1 MPLVRADYLA
11 GTRHP
16 WACVLF
22 VLPLLAAYETGL
34 LLLGPTQRDT
44 CRNGADIWLR
54 NLLQEAG
61 LKQWFWAPALLLGTL
76 LAWSWL
82 RRGNRPRE
90 WLSLWLGM
98 GLESIVFALGLWG
111 VCHGLFPLLERAG
124 LQVAGGSDLDP
135 AVLQILSFV
144 GAGIYE
150 ETLFRLLLLSALAWV
165 ARQAELEEAGA
176 RTLAILLSS
185 LLFSLAHHI
194 GTQGEV
200 FQAPVFLFRA
210 LAGLY
215 FALLYQFRGFGIA
228 VGAHAGYDVLVG
240 LLLEV

>member
-1 MPLVRADYLA
+1 MQLVSAEYLA
-11 GTRHP
+11 ATRHP

-34 LLLGPTQRDT
+34 LLLGPGQRDA

-54 NLLQEAG
+54 NLLCWVG
-61 LKQWFWAPALLLGTL
+61 LRQWFWAPGLLTFTL

-82 RRGNRPRE
+82 QRRNRPRGFV
-90 WLSLWLGM
+90 SLWVGM
-98 GLESIVFALGLWG
+98 GAESIVFALGLWG

-124 LQVAGGSDLDP
+124 LQVAQGSDLDP
-135 AVLQILSFV
+135 AVLQMLSFV

-150 ETLFRLLLLSALAWV
+150 ETLFRLLLMSALAWLV
-165 ARQAELEEAGA
+165 RQAEIGEGGA
-176 RTLAILLSS
+176 RALAILLSA
-185 LLFSLAHHI
+185 LFFSLAHHI
-194 GTQGEV
+194 GPQGEA
-200 FQAPVFLFRA
+200 FQAPVFLFRV

-215 FALLYQFRGFGIA
+215 FALLYSFRGFGIA

-240 LLLEV
+240 LLIEV